1 MSSVRWNLSSSPPPQ
16 SKSHSSWQKQR
27 RANMFLHR
35 NKKQLLEWDSSIFMS
50 PAQVHV
56 CSGTSLA
63 LQVLGCLCL
72 QEWRKLNCSRK
83 IFQPLCP
90 CPWGCPK
97 CSVSMG
103 KGSFWCPQ
111 GNTNAAEPGWG
122 RWVSTQ
128 GRHLSSFFLLQVEFR
143 CFQRPRNSSKW
154 PEFYILRLG
163 IFKRG
168 TSWMSSKR
176 LSQTQTCWVR
186 RRSKT
191 GILFFSL
198 ISFLK
203 PLVRKQEACF
213 LSSLLLSDF
222 SAGREGVFC
231 FCSYSLLWL
240 RTVHTS
246 KWLPLHNKLEATWK
260 KKMEKLQFLGS
271 SKTYAPKSLCLYIGY
286 YFQLPRN
293 YMYISVFSKAHC
305 VCCWQEALWLQNTA
319 K

>member
-1 MSSVRWNLSSSPPPQ
+1 MVLKMIKIAGEINWMDQFEFQVLWCGSGRAVGPCISSECVSRSTQECWEGSELEICDNEDKTAKYKAAFPHHLQLAVWRSFRILPGLSNSTTNLFYSHCKTWGSGLAPMETNILSIIMSSVRWNLSSSPPPQ
-16 SKSHSSWQKQR
+16 SKSHPSWQKQR
-27 RANMFLHR
+27 RASMFLHR

-168 TSWMSSKR
+168 T
-176 LSQTQTCWVR
+176 C
-186 RRSKT
+186 
-191 GILFFSL
+191 
-198 ISFLK
+198 
-203 PLVRKQEACF
+203 
-213 LSSLLLSDF
+213 
-222 SAGREGVFC
+222 
-231 FCSYSLLWL
+231 
-240 RTVHTS
+240 
-246 KWLPLHNKLEATWK
+246 
-260 KKMEKLQFLGS
+260 
-271 SKTYAPKSLCLYIGY
+271 
-286 YFQLPRN
+286 
-293 YMYISVFSKAHC
+293 
-305 VCCWQEALWLQNTA
+305 
-319 K
+319 

>member
-1 MSSVRWNLSSSPPPQ
+1 
-16 SKSHSSWQKQR
+16 
-27 RANMFLHR
+27 
-35 NKKQLLEWDSSIFMS
+35 MS

-186 RRSKT
+186 GRSKT

-198 ISFLK
+198 ICFLK